1 MQLTMGKRQVGPSS
15 RCDFSKYLD
24 TNYCSYLSP
33 NEVKNFDIVNW
44 WKSHEST
51 FPVLSKMVHD
61 LLAPPM
67 STVAS
72 KFVFSIVANIIGDKK
87 TTLAIEMVEDL
98 TCMKDW
104 EDVCMRLQTLEDEL
118 KENLE
123 KLDLNIDND
132 VNRLITIETEE

>member
-1 MQLTMGKRQVGPSS
+1 MQLAKEKQQVGPSS
-15 RCDFSKYLD
+15 RCDLSKYLD
-24 TNYCSYLSP
+24 TDYRSYLSP
-33 NEVKNFDIVNW
+33 NEVKNIDIMKW
-44 WKSHEST
+44 WKSHEFT
-51 FPVLSKMVHD
+51 FPMLSKMARD
-61 LLAPPM
+61 LLTLSV

-118 KENLE
+118 KKDLK
-123 KLDLNIDND
+123 KLDLNTNND
-132 VNRLITIETEE
+132 VQEIDDN